1 MDFDQIMQTVTTIA
15 IAVGLKIVG
24 AIIVWMVV
32 IRESFG
38 AARFPV
44 PEQYLAIRNQTGNGA
59 NA

>member
-1 MDFDQIMQTVTTIA
+1 MDFSQTI
-15 IAVGLKIVG
+15 K
-24 AIIVWMVV
+24 V

-44 PEQYLAIRNQTGNGA
+44 PEQHLVIRNNDGNAA